1 MKISLKE
8 KKRKMPKRDKK
19 EKNKNQSQSVLKKGD
34 FVFAVGRRKTAV
46 ARVRLFKGKGE
57 ILVNDQPIN
66 KYFSNQQAELF
77 YLKPFQVTDTLG
89 KFHATIKVEGSG
101 LSGQLGAVV
110 HGLARA
116 LDKLDKE
123 AYHTALKKNKLLTRD
138 PRAKE
143 RRKVG
148 QMGKA
153 RKKKQSPKR

>member
-1 MKISLKE
+1 ME
-8 KKRKMPKRDKK
+8 KSKTKSKAKTETKTSKK
-19 EKNKNQSQSVLKKGD
+19 KN

-46 ARVRLFKGKGE
+46 ARIRLYHGKGE
-57 ILVNDQPIN
+57 TLVNDQPIA
-66 KYFSNQQAELF
+66 KYFSGEITKTLYQQ
-77 YLKPFQVTDTLG
+77 PFNLTETLG
-89 KFHATIKVEGSG
+89 KYYATIKVVGSG
-101 LSGQLGAVV
+101 QKAQLGAVV

-116 LDKLDKE
+116 LDKDNQSF
-123 AYHTALKKNKLLTRD
+123 HSVLKKNKLLTRD